1 MSSDNNGTKK
11 MRHTDQ
17 PRTVARPAG
26 LAVHDLNGVKASK
39 VLNVT
44 NRLLEVVKVGRRG
57 VVDVLSLPVSEC
69 VHKTLIN

>member
-1 MSSDNNGTKK
+1 
-11 MRHTDQ
+11 MRHADQ
-17 PRTVARPAG
+17 TRTVARPAG
-26 LAVHDLNGVKASK
+26 LAVHDLNVEASE

-44 NRLLEVVKVGRRG
+44 NGLLKVVKVGRGG